1 MLEPTHD
8 ETGLLDYWQM
18 FVRRRWLLVLSTT
31 SALLVSV
38 VASFLAVPQYRAT
51 ATVQIERRS
60 PDILTFRDLSQLDYS
75 WTAYS
80 DFYQT
85 QYKILASEPVA
96 RRAAT
101 DLSLDTHPAV
111 VGSPGRG
118 PGLLA
123 RLRSLLPSR
132 SSPSERTPLDRA
144 TDVVLGRLEIGPVR
158 NSQLVRISWSS
169 PDPHLAARVAN
180 GVAEAYVALNLE
192 SQFST
197 SDQAEE
203 FLGNQ
208 IGELKREVADLEGR
222 LQEYGAARRIVS
234 IDDRSNVTLQALQ
247 AVGEQRTAAQMRLAA
262 AEAAWRTALGSPDDS
277 LPEVIQSPLIA
288 ELRQQHAE
296 LEAELG
302 EKARKFGAD
311 WPGVQTLSAKMQQAR
326 TVLDDQI
333 GRIAR
338 QVRSAAESDYQRA
351 RAELG
356 NLDHLL
362 DNQEGAAQQLKR
374 ESVEY
379 ANLQSEVDKKRETL
393 SALITR
399 QNEMALATRLA
410 DLEAT
415 SSNIRLLSRAE
426 PPVHPFK
433 PAVRFNL
440 LLGLLIGV
448 GAGVALVILLERL
461 DNTVSSI
468 EDLRRAAGWPLLAV
482 IPHHERA
489 PGGAVAPLLRLG
501 RRGRE
506 TPGETV
512 DLVTQHAGQG
522 ASAEGYRDLRTAIL
536 LSSPGHPPRTL
547 MITSA
552 LPEEGKSATAINL
565 AVVLAHTEARVL
577 LIDTD
582 LRRPRLH
589 RAFGT
594 TNARGVTSCLSGM
607 ERDVRALVQP
617 TGVEGLDL
625 LASGPVP
632 PNPSE
637 LLNSPQFREL
647 ASRLLESGYQHLVFD
662 SPPVL
667 SVSDPVI
674 AATSME
680 CCILVVRADRTP
692 RPSVRLAVDKLAAAV
707 GGTAGIVLNDLDP
720 SRWGRAYYGGTY
732 YGGRYRAD
740 DAERSDAAPPVEPAR
755 ARSRRRGA

>member
-1 MLEPTHD
+1 
-8 ETGLLDYWQM
+8 
-18 FVRRRWLLVLSTT
+18 
-31 SALLVSV
+31 
-38 VASFLAVPQYRAT
+38 
-51 ATVQIERRS
+51 
-60 PDILTFRDLSQLDYS
+60 
-75 WTAYS
+75 
-80 DFYQT
+80 
-85 QYKILASEPVA
+85 
-96 RRAAT
+96 
-101 DLSLDTHPAV
+101 
-111 VGSPGRG
+111 
-118 PGLLA
+118 
-123 RLRSLLPSR
+123 
-132 SSPSERTPLDRA
+132 
-144 TDVVLGRLEIGPVR
+144 
-158 NSQLVRISWSS
+158 
-169 PDPHLAARVAN
+169 
-180 GVAEAYVALNLE
+180 
-192 SQFST
+192 
-197 SDQAEE
+197 
-203 FLGNQ
+203 
-208 IGELKREVADLEGR
+208 
-222 LQEYGAARRIVS
+222 
-234 IDDRSNVTLQALQ
+234 
-247 AVGEQRTAAQMRLAA
+247 MRLAA
-262 AEAAWRTALGSPDDS
+262 AEAVWRTALDSPDDS

-296 LEAELG
+296 LSAELG

-311 WPGVQTLSAKMQQAR
+311 WPGVQTLSAKMEQAR

-338 QVRSAAESDYQRA
+338 QVRTAAQSDYQRA
-351 RAELG
+351 RVELG

-362 DNQEGAAQQLKR
+362 DDQEGAAQQLKR

-415 SSNIRLLSRAE
+415 SSNIRLLSPAE

-440 LLGLLIGV
+440 LLGLLIGL
-448 GAGVALVILLERL
+448 GAGVALVIVLERL

-468 EDLRRAAGWPLLAV
+468 EDLRRAGGWPLLAV
-482 IPHHERA
+482 IPHHERSA
-489 PGGAVAPLLRLG
+489 GAAAPLLRLG

-506 TPGETV
+506 SPGETV

-522 ASAEGYRDLRTAIL
+522 PSAEGYRDLRTAIL

-594 TNARGVTSCLSGM
+594 SNVRGVTSYLSGM
-607 ERDVRALVQP
+607 DRDVRGLVQR
-617 TGVEGLDL
+617 TAVEGLDL

-647 ASRLLESGYQHLVFD
+647 AAHLLESGYQHLVFD

-707 GGTAGIVLNDLDP
+707 GGTAGVVLNDLDP
-720 SRWGRAYYGGTY
+720 SRWGRGYYGGTY
-732 YGGRYRAD
+732 YGGGHRAE
-740 DAERSDAAPPVEPAR
+740 AEASDAGAVEPAR